1 MRELFQVVFGTP
13 MSDALWHWKYANG
26 RGVAMGVWNVQDELV
41 AHYAGFPRQVLMFGK
56 PVTAMQMGDVMVRPN
71 ERGTLSRKGPF
82 FLATSA
88 FLTRYVGY
96 DQAALLG
103 YGFSNDRHMQLGAG
117 RGLYERNGKVVN
129 LRCSAQRSAVPWWR
143 ATRPFLPS
151 ETGWQRKVDQL
162 WAKMAQATAD
172 AVVPLR
178 NSDWVQ
184 QRFLEHPTLRYELT
198 WLYHRVSRKPLA
210 LLVYRRKAGDIE
222 WIDLIAAP
230 VNWPNCARAM
240 QGIAA
245 ALGRRVSTCGSAR
258 PMQIGL
264 AAIRPPPTWASR
276 FPATPGHPDR
286 PRDHT
291 RPVAA
296 NWRGYRLPVAARR
309 WTRSASDRNP
319 QREVVYWLNAAP

>member
-103 YGFSNDRHMQLGAG
+103 YGFPNDRHMQLGAK

-129 LRCSAQRSAVPWWR
+129 LRCSAQRSALPWWL
-143 ATRPFLPS
+143 ATRPFCRP
-151 ETGWQRKVDQL
+151 RPV
-162 WAKMAQATAD
+162 ATKG
-172 AVVPLR
+172 R
-178 NSDWVQ
+178 
-184 QRFLEHPTLRYELT
+184 PTLGQDGTGNGRRRGPAAQLRLGPT
-198 WLYHRVSRKPLA
+198 TFSGASHAALRANLA
-210 LLVYRRKAGDIE
+210 L
-222 WIDLIAAP
+222 P
-230 VNWPNCARAM
+230 
-240 QGIAA
+240 
-245 ALGRRVSTCGSAR
+245 
-258 PMQIGL
+258 
-264 AAIRPPPTWASR
+264 SR
-276 FPATPGHPDR
+276 FPQTAGFTGLPTQGRGH
-286 PRDHT
+286 
-291 RPVAA
+291 
-296 NWRGYRLPVAARR
+296 
-309 WTRSASDRNP
+309 
-319 QREVVYWLNAAP
+319 